1 MTYTALNSLL
11 YLTKV
16 ISRGRIQ
23 PPDADLQEYWT
34 WKPQGGHAPWFIRA
48 AAQGGKFWTQPD
60 HDEIVDKT
68 DAVSEGGLARSSN
81 EDDKSK
87 ASMRVES
94 RGESTKLERIM
105 VREGY

>member
-1 MTYTALNSLL
+1 MVYTSLNALL
-11 YLTKV
+11 YVTKL

-48 AAQGGKFWTQPD
+48 AAQGGKFWGQQEEKDTN
-60 HDEIVDKT
+60 KT
-68 DAVSEGGLARSSN
+68 DVASVGSLIRTSE
-81 EDDKSK
+81 DKSGG
-87 ASMRVES
+87 STRLES
-94 RGESTKLERIM
+94 RESHKMDRIM

>member
-1 MTYTALNSLL
+1 MTYTALNALL

-34 WKPQGGHAPWFIRA
+34 WKPKGGHAPWFIRA
-48 AAQGGKFWTQPD
+48 AAQGGKFWADPD
-60 HDEIVDKT
+60 NTLVGKT
-68 DAVSEGGLARSSN
+68 DTISESGLARASAD
-81 EDDKSK
+81 DDKSK
-87 ASMRVES
+87 GSPRLES
-94 RGESTKLERIM
+94 RELTKLESIM